1 MSLLWRDQIAIG
13 IEPGAVRFSRM
24 RRGWRTRLIEQD
36 HIRCEAGG
44 GDDAWRQPVAA
55 LMQKLQQR
63 PASRPVCR
71 IVLSDQFVRYQLV
84 PWSAQLQS
92 RQDRLRLAQA
102 RFRAVFGDIAD
113 RWEVSLDWAGYG
125 AAALACAVDRALLRD
140 LQTMHA
146 ATGIRIASIRPHLAA
161 AFNSLRRELREP
173 EFWFALV
180 GHGGLWLGRCKH
192 GSWASA
198 ASYQLGRQPVRE
210 VLENIEREAV
220 LAGRGPRTA
229 HAHVY
234 LAAAGLDR
242 DSLRALRDAGVSI
255 LAAQAGG
262 FIGGGIGQDAAI
274 EK

>member
-13 IEPGAVRFSRM
+13 IEPGAIRFSRM
-24 RRGWRTRLIEQD
+24 RRGWRPRLIEQD
-36 HIRCEAGG
+36 HIRCETDG

-55 LMQKLQQR
+55 LAQKLQRR
-63 PASRPVCR
+63 PAARSVCR
-71 IVLSDQFVRYQLV
+71 IVLSDQLVRYQLV

-102 RFRAVFGDIAD
+102 QFRAVFGEVAD
-113 RWEVSLDWAGYG
+113 RWEVGLDRAGYG
-125 AAALACAVDRALLRD
+125 AAALACAVDRALLGE
-140 LQTMHA
+140 LQAMHA

-161 AFNSLRRELREP
+161 AFNCLRHELREP

-180 GHGGLWLGRCKH
+180 GHGCLWLGRCER

-210 VLENIEREAV
+210 VLESIEREAV
-220 LAGRGPRTA
+220 LAGRQPNTA
-229 HAHVY
+229 HAQVY

-262 FIGGGIGQDAAI
+262 FIGDGIGQEAAI